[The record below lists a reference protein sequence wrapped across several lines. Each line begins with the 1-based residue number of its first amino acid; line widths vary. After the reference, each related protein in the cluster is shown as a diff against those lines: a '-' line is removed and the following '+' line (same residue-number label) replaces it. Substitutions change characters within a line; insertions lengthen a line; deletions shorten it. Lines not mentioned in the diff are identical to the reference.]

1 MASNCS
7 ASGFS
12 LGCRLVDEFRAAGED
27 QSARIVS
34 KIRNHKRNACALALG
49 SPSFQLAAT
58 ITKFKKSESIGQ
70 YGKFNHSRIKNM
82 IHIIRYS
89 FIRSDP
95 GTDRPTDLS
104 SKEVIHFH
112 AFAYTFMQ
120 SRTHSRRRQM
130 YEGFFPFVEA
140 TSRFLG
146 SYEKAL
152 ASFSSFWNVIR
163 LPVTRSVGLKEQG
176 GPGVSETRG
185 GARGVIDRRHEAP
198 PRVT

>member
-104 SKEVIHFH
+104 SKEVTHFH
-112 AFAYTFMQ
+112 AFRTLSC
-120 SRTHSRRRQM
+120 SRGHIAGGGRCTKVSFLSWRQ
-130 YEGFFPFVEA
+130 P
-140 TSRFLG
+140 
-146 SYEKAL
+146 
-152 ASFSSFWNVIR
+152 
-163 LPVTRSVGLKEQG
+163 PVS
-176 GPGVSETRG
+176 
-185 GARGVIDRRHEAP
+185 
-198 PRVT
+198 